1 MERLLRRRE
10 VQNLTTLSKT
20 TLYAKMKTGEFPR
33 PLSLGKQPVA
43 WRASDVE
50 AWIHAQP
57 ERAAVA

>member
-1 MERLLRRRE
+1 MERLLRRAE

-20 TLYAKMKTGEFPR
+20 TLYAKIKAGEFPR
-33 PLSLGKQPVA
+33 PLSLGKQHVA
-43 WRASDVE
+43 WRASDVK